1 MQRLVALLPLSR
13 VVALIDQ
20 TTDRDA
26 VQAALARAAALAPP
40 SSPLRTDPDPAFR
53 VVDWDSRNDDVRRL
67 IRALTEAAAA
77 KGA

>member
-1 MQRLVALLPLSR
+1 VALLPLSR

-26 VQAALARAAALAPP
+26 VLAALAQAAALAPR

-53 VVDWDSRNDDVRRL
+53 VVDWDYRNDHVGRL
-67 IRALTEAAAA
+67 IRALTQAAAA
-77 KGA
+77 DGV